1 MEMGYTKVFAL
12 RGGYRAWLT
21 AGLPM
26 EEKWVAEARAE
37 CVKCHEEVTPGIVS
51 DGKLSREA
59 WRTVKGCLGAVRDAR
74 RPSGL
79 TIRAVRGVD
88 SGWETVRTATE
99 IPIHATWIELWRAIH
114 RTHATAVRRPGSS
127 AADVGVAVV
136 PAPPTDR

>member
-1 MEMGYTKVFAL
+1 MRHRKADGFVI
-12 RGGYRAWLT
+12 
-21 AGLPM
+21 LP
-26 EEKWVAEARAE
+26 AAF
-37 CVKCHEEVTPGIVS
+37 S